1 MTSPRRFPAALA
13 GLALAASL
21 AACGAAPRGHA
32 SPAGSAASPGE
43 AMPAAPATDAAWLA
57 QVDHIYDAPGAHG
70 SSAEAWLRARA
81 AHRRPGERLAVVMGI
96 DDVMLQ
102 THFAG
107 LAAPVP
113 PSESFVRLAHQ
124 LGYAVFYVTGRPDG
138 SAGLAQAAAALQRA
152 HVPID
157 GVCGRPPGDTE
168 EAGKVACRTTIQRGG
183 YTIAMVVAASEASF
197 DGSPAPERAVHLP
210 AFV

>member
-1 MTSPRRFPAALA
+1 MTSLRRLRTAVGALLLAGALA
-13 GLALAASL
+13 G
-21 AACGAAPRGHA
+21 CGTAV
-32 SPAGSAASPGE
+32 SARHPHPVTDE
-43 AMPAAPATDAAWLA
+43 AMMPVAPPTDAAWLA
-57 QVDHIYDAPGAHG
+57 QVDHIYDSSGTHG
-70 SSAEAWLRARA
+70 TSAEDWLRDRA

-113 PSESFVRLAHQ
+113 PSTQFVRLAHQ

-138 SAGLAQAAAALQRA
+138 STGLAQAATALRRA

-157 GVCGRPPGDTE
+157 GICGRPPGDTE
-168 EAGKVACRTTIQRGG
+168 AQGKAACRGVIEQRG

-197 DGSPAPERAVHLP
+197 DGSPSPERAVHLP